1 MSNFLF
7 DIHNNYNTSR
17 TEITIC
23 GVRIKI
29 PNKKLINYP
38 DYSKTLNK
46 IKEKHKNNQKI
57 RVGFLVNENCKW
69 NAENLYNLLEE
80 NNSFEP
86 IILVSLYNTRH
97 QKKDMTKSSV
107 EENYIFFANT
117 GKRVIKVYD
126 EKNEKYLDIKNFNID
141 ILFYQQP
148 WGLDESQSID
158 ITSKDM
164 LCCYFSYG
172 IGILECSV
180 NVRPFHEKLFYYFVS
195 DEETKKLFKKF
206 EINKLNNMHVIGYPK
221 LDIYNNLKP
230 IQHKKKTIIYAPH
243 HSYKRGLRIGT
254 FHKTGIKM
262 LEFAKQ
268 NKEYN
273 WVFKPHPDLKEV
285 LYKDKKYGKNFAE
298 NYYSEWDKIGT
309 VYDKGNYFEQFMQ
322 SDILITD
329 CCSFLLEYMPT
340 LKPIIRLERSRSQ
353 KISPLGK
360 ILLKGMYRIRNF
372 NKLYSLLTT
381 LKNENEDNLLEQR
394 KELTNNILRRTKNA
408 SLNIVKALEKIC
420 EETK

>member
-23 GVRIKI
+23 VVKIKI
-29 PNKKLINYP
+29 QNKKLINYP

-46 IKEKHKNNQKI
+46 IKEKYKNKQKI

-107 EENYIFFANT
+107 EENYKFFVNY

-172 IGILECSV
+172 ISAVECPAD
-180 NVRPFHEKLFYYFVS
+180 VRPFHEKLFVYFIPNT
-195 DEETKKLFKKF
+195 ETKTFLENIK
-206 EINKLNNMHVIGYPK
+206 INK
-221 LDIYNNLKP
+221 
-230 IQHKKKTIIYAPH
+230 
-243 HSYKRGLRIGT
+243 
-254 FHKTGIKM
+254 
-262 LEFAKQ
+262 
-268 NKEYN
+268 
-273 WVFKPHPDLKEV
+273 
-285 LYKDKKYGKNFAE
+285 NF
-298 NYYSEWDKIGT
+298 
-309 VYDKGNYFEQFMQ
+309 
-322 SDILITD
+322 
-329 CCSFLLEYMPT
+329 
-340 LKPIIRLERSRSQ
+340 
-353 KISPLGK
+353 
-360 ILLKGMYRIRNF
+360 
-372 NKLYSLLTT
+372 
-381 LKNENEDNLLEQR
+381 
-394 KELTNNILRRTKNA
+394 
-408 SLNIVKALEKIC
+408 
-420 EETK
+420 